1 MPADATTNASALREV
16 AREFLNREDAL
27 CFIGHER
34 APAGA
39 GNGAE
44 TRPAVIRDPA
54 QVDRLV
60 WDRRCYA
67 NPVATLPRYREREG
81 VVGIAVKGCDARALR
96 ELVRAGQI
104 ERQRLMVVGLPCS
117 GLEGPDGSLAQRCHG
132 CRYPEG
138 FSYDLTLGPMEAP
151 DLPPIAGS
159 DHLSSLSPSFE
170 ERRRFWE
177 AELAKCIR
185 CDACRKICYAC
196 YCPQCIFEASRPRWV
211 SRRGSLSEKLFFHA
225 VRAFHLAGRC
235 IGCDECARACPT
247 GVRLDLLNRS
257 LAGHLEQVFSFAGT
271 GITEQEPPLLTFS
284 LDDPEL
290 EPPEGPDS

>member
-1 MPADATTNASALREV
+1 MPADASALREV
-16 AREFLNREDAL
+16 AREFLNREDAI
-27 CFIGHER
+27 CFIGHEL
-34 APAGA
+34 APTSTG
-39 GNGAE
+39 GEG

-60 WDRRCYA
+60 WNRRCFA
-67 NPVATLPRYREREG
+67 NPVSYLPRYRGREG

-96 ELVRAGQI
+96 ELVRSGQI
-104 ERQRLMVVGLPCS
+104 ERERLMVVGLPCS

-132 CRYPEG
+132 CLYPEG

-151 DLPPIAGS
+151 DLPPIAGA
-159 DHLSSLSPSFE
+159 DDLVGLTAE
-170 ERRRFWE
+170 QRRCFWE

-196 YCPQCIFEASRPRWV
+196 YCPQCIFEASRPRWS
-211 SRRGSLSEKLFFHA
+211 SRRGDLAEKLFFHA

-257 LAGHLEQVFSFAGT
+257 LADHLEQVFAFSGAGL
-271 GITEQEPPLLTFS
+271 TEQEPPLLTFS
-284 LDDPEL
+284 LDDPD
-290 EPPEGPDS
+290 PDLPGGKDS